1 MSHSAKSTVEFVALG
16 LKEVH
21 KLTSEWSLWALKLL
35 LYKKKLT
42 LGSSIVEEFDLLNW
56 QADSGQMLFGIF
68 CFDSEHTPPP
78 VTRHPSWNA
87 SFTEGAEEFY
97 HGKINWMEYFSRAG
111 HQPSSFYDAVPPPS
125 GAPRGRW
132 PQRTRQERRWLPESK
147 TFYWIHTRP
156 SLSPPLATLSFT
168 SLQRKT
174 HTANEL
180 EPCDE
185 GGHRQ
190 TMLCVKR
197 VTRLNREEHL

>member
-125 GAPRGRW
+125 GVSERSLTSEDPTGAEMIAGVEDLLLDSHSSFALPPRLHCHS
-132 PQRTRQERRWLPESK
+132 RRSRGKL
-147 TFYWIHTRP
+147 
-156 SLSPPLATLSFT
+156 
-168 SLQRKT
+168 
-174 HTANEL
+174 
-180 EPCDE
+180 
-185 GGHRQ
+185 
-190 TMLCVKR
+190 
-197 VTRLNREEHL
+197 TRLMNLNPVMRGVTGRRCFVLRGLQD